1 MPSNHLLVTSSL
13 PAEGKTATAVN
24 LAMSIAA
31 EEDLRVLLID
41 ADFIKPDAL
50 RQLGVSADKGLI
62 DVLQD
67 SSMDISEVMLRTN
80 IEKLSLIPSG
90 QLPERCTELL
100 ASARQIGRA
109 SCRERVGPAV

>member
-1 MPSNHLLVTSSL
+1 MCS
-13 PAEGKTATAVN
+13 
-24 LAMSIAA
+24 AA

-50 RQLGVSADKGLI
+50 RQLGVSADKGLN

-80 IEKLSLIPSG
+80 IDKLSLSPSG
-90 QLPERCTELL
+90 QRHERCTEPL
-100 ASARQIGRA
+100 AGARVNEVVQEHATRDADRHRHVHSPPNLGA
-109 SCRERVGPAV
+109 PGSGGL